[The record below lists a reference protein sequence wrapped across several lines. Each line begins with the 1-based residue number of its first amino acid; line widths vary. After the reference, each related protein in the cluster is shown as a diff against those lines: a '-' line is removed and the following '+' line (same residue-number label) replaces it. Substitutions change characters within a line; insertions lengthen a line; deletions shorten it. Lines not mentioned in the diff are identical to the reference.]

1 LNRKSLNRNK
11 SKDKIIKEV
20 IPVIT
25 KQNKRYKMNESDK
38 LDTGTQYVDDQ
49 DISTQTT
56 NNNLEATLIYDI
68 EVKLGTMSN
77 RLMHGSYWF
86 LILDLMFTTKLQ
98 LMGLARSARKREDA
112 CRESAFTIMSWVME
126 KGGRVKM
133 ADIAKPDYGREEDF
147 TAEYAVRTMATLDT
161 WLEQGV
167 REVLEMV
174 VGKEVQGMEEMLKM
188 VLENHRGLHWESQAT
203 KNTVFQ

>member
-1 LNRKSLNRNK
+1 M
-11 SKDKIIKEV
+11 D
-20 IPVIT
+20 
-25 KQNKRYKMNESDK
+25 ESDK
-38 LDTGTQYVDDQ
+38 VDTGTQYVDDQ

-56 NNNLEATLIYDI
+56 NNNPEAILTYDM
-68 EVKLGTMSN
+68 EVQLGILSN
-77 RLMHGSYWF
+77 RLLHGSYWF

-98 LMGLARSARKREDA
+98 LMGLARSARKREAA
-112 CRESAFTIMSWVME
+112 CRESAITIMSWVME

-174 VGKEVQGMEEMLKM
+174 LGKEGQGMEERLKM
-188 VLENHRGLHWESQAT
+188 VLEKHRDLHWESQAM